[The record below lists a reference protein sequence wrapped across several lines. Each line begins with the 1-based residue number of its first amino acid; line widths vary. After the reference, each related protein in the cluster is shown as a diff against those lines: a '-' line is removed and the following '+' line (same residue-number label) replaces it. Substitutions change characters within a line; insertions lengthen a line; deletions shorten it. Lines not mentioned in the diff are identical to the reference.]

1 MADALD
7 PTVVAAVAN
16 SNFKAMAEMQLTN
29 QLAHQQ
35 RLQLL
40 AESSLGA
47 ILKSQ
52 NSLDI
57 GEAVAQSKIASSDV
71 AGKLAVLAAAISSN
85 KQILDTSN

>member
-1 MADALD
+1 MADSLD

-16 SNFKAMAEMQLTN
+16 SNFKAMSEMQLTN

-40 AESSLGA
+40 AESSLGS

-57 GEAVAQSKIASSDV
+57 SEAVATSKISNSDV
-71 AGKLAVLAAAISSN
+71 AGKLAALAAVISAN
-85 KQILDTSN
+85 KQVLSAAE

>member
-40 AESSLGA
+40 AESSLGS

-71 AGKLAVLAAAISSN
+71 AGKLAALAAVISSNRQILAAAS
-85 KQILDTSN
+85 

>member
-1 MADALD
+1 MADVLE
-7 PTVVAAVAN
+7 PTVVAAVSN

-29 QLAHQQ
+29 ALSHQN
-35 RLQLL
+35 RVNLL
-40 AESSLGA
+40 AEASLGSM
-47 ILKSQ
+47 LKAQ

-85 KQILDTSN
+85 KQILDTSS

>member
-40 AESSLGA
+40 AESSLGS

-57 GEAVAQSKIASSDV
+57 SEAVATSKISNSDV

-85 KQILDTSN
+85 KQILAAAE